1 MNPPGLR
8 ERKKQRTRTAIQ
20 QQALRLYREQ
30 GYART
35 TTEQIAEAAEVS
47 PSTFFRYF
55 PTKNH
60 TVLYDR
66 LDPLAVDAIL
76 AQPAD
81 VPPLRAVRNALL
93 EVLNGLNPDELALE
107 ASRWR
112 LVSDVPELRAAA
124 SAQIETTMPI
134 FAEVIGQR
142 VGRPADDE
150 AVVAW
155 TGAVVGAI
163 VASLFAAFD
172 RDESDLIG
180 AVHRGLGY
188 LETGPGSLTGL
199 DQAP

>member
-20 QQALRLYREQ
+20 QHALRLYREQ
-30 GYART
+30 GYGST
-35 TTEQIAEAAEVS
+35 TTEQIAAAAEVS

-55 PTKNH
+55 PTKTD

-81 VPPLRAVRNALL
+81 VPPLRAVRNALR
-93 EVLNGLNPDELALE
+93 EVLEALSPEELALE

-112 LVSDVPELRAAA
+112 LVSEVPELRAAA
-124 SAQIETTMPI
+124 SAQIETTLPV
-134 FAEVIGQR
+134 FAEVIGRR

-155 TGAVVGAI
+155 TGAVVGTI
-163 VASLFAAFD
+163 IASLFAAFD
-172 RDESDLIG
+172 RGDRDLIG
-180 AVHRGLGY
+180 SVHRGLAH
-188 LETGPGSLTGL
+188 LEAGPASLTSADGG
-199 DQAP
+199 P